1 MPRPSSPPD
10 GVPGAARRRQSGG
23 HVFLGPPGWRLS
35 SSVVGLGFGKRS
47 SAKDSGSGGGALATV
62 SSGWLESS
70 YGERASVSIVR
81 QPTML
86 VVWHGEV
93 ATDRGRSRTT
103 IYEGR
108 SVVEATKRA
117 NQMMHT
123 LRLRGFRARRAD
135 SVDRDFAIGEVSRTL
150 NVAIDQ

>member
-1 MPRPSSPPD
+1 M
-10 GVPGAARRRQSGG
+10 
-23 HVFLGPPGWRLS
+23 
-35 SSVVGLGFGKRS
+35 GLGFGKRGS
-47 SAKDSGSGGGALATV
+47 SKGSDASGKPLSTI
-62 SSGWLESS
+62 SSGWLESP
-70 YGERASVSIVR
+70 YGQRASVTIVR
-81 QPTML
+81 QPTVI
-86 VVWHGEV
+86 VVWHGQV
-93 ATDRGRSRTT
+93 DTDRGRSRTT

-123 LRLRGFRARRAD
+123 LRLRGFRARQGG

>member
-1 MPRPSSPPD
+1 M
-10 GVPGAARRRQSGG
+10 
-23 HVFLGPPGWRLS
+23 
-35 SSVVGLGFGKRS
+35 
-47 SAKDSGSGGGALATV
+47 T
-62 SSGWLESS
+62 
-70 YGERASVSIVR
+70 IVR
-81 QPTML
+81 QRTAL

-108 SVVEATKRA
+108 SVVEATRRA

-123 LRLRGFRARRAD
+123 LRLRGFRARQGGTL
-135 SVDRDFAIGEVSRTL
+135 DRDFAIGDVSRAL